1 MGALGFGCFSPS
13 ARAAALPGAAWVK
26 WTWYTS
32 VLAVAVG
39 LVAARLAAVVVV
51 VVVDAAGELA
61 VVAGD
66 FAVAGAGDVFAVVA
80 GEVFAVAGEVFG
92 AAGEVCAKL

>member
-1 MGALGFGCFSPS
+1 M
-13 ARAAALPGAAWVK
+13 RAAAEAEAEEE
-26 WTWYTS
+26 
-32 VLAVAVG
+32 
-39 LVAARLAAVVVV
+39 VVVV

-66 FAVAGAGDVFAVVA
+66 FAVAGEVVVVVVA
-80 GEVFAVAGEVFG
+80 GDFADDVAGEVFG